1 MVQRMIS
8 GLCTLYLDNS
18 WSIPLLV
25 QDAFTE
31 ITLQKIKIW
40 KFSIDLNFQ
49 SVNFPTSWFPHWKL
63 RHFRGEPPMK
73 NPWIRG
79 SSCLHGFP
87 GCHQE
92 QITKTHGHQ
101 PPRRSSW
108 FHADFMV
115 ILWWFLTIKN
125 CVLSNMVIFMVFQT
139 IHGDLTLGKWRN
151 LTMFF
156 SNNYVI
162 FMMISWDLTGDVT
175 NRNSDLMRF
184 FRAWMMCPDFS
195 TSRKTNR
202 EGFWCHLR

>member
-73 NPWIRG
+73 NPWISRVIL
-79 SSCLHGFP
+79 SPWVPWL
-87 GCHQE
+87 
-92 QITKTHGHQ
+92 
-101 PPRRSSW
+101 PPRANNKDAWPSTSQEKQLISCW
-108 FHADFMV
+108 FHGDFMV
-115 ILWWFLTIKN
+115 IFNHQKLCLK
-125 CVLSNMVIFMVFQT
+125 Q
-139 IHGDLTLGKWRN
+139 HGDFHG
-151 LTMFF
+151 F
-156 SNNYVI
+156 SNN
-162 FMMISWDLTGDVT
+162 SWWFNLRKMEKFNHVFQQQ
-175 NRNSDLMRF
+175 L
-184 FRAWMMCPDFS
+184 CDFHDDFLGS
-195 TSRKTNR
+195 NW
-202 EGFWCHLR
+202 GCHQQK